1 MFLDG
6 TWNTVNDDTNVW
18 RLKSL
23 FAKDP
28 EQVCYY
34 SAGVGTQ
41 RGEEW
46 TGGMFGYGLD
56 AEVIEAYEWL
66 IEHYDQD
73 DRLFIFGFSRGAYT
87 ARSLSGFV
95 SKCGL
100 LKPGSPMSLNQ
111 LYARYRKGAAAHTI
125 RELKNH
131 EIPNLSVEDRWL
143 KEYSRD
149 IPIFFQGVF
158 DTVGA
163 LGIPFGRIPV
173 ISRSNYGFLE
183 TDLRINN
190 AYAYHALAIDEHR
203 EAFAPTLWKK
213 TVKVGVETYAA
224 RTLTQVEQRW
234 FVGAH
239 ADVGG
244 GYDDGLLAQ
253 VPLRW
258 LMAKA
263 QSHGLAFKDAVNIDG
278 DEHRAPIH
286 NSFREMAGGIY
297 SACKLW
303 RPYFRE
309 IGAAPVVKGEETT
322 TTINESIDGSV
333 FDRWRNDAT
342 YRPENLAMW
351 ATRHNAR
358 IESLEQAAQ
367 ADNPMLIVPEAA

>member
-1 MFLDG
+1 
-6 TWNTVNDDTNVW
+6 
-18 RLKSL
+18 
-23 FAKDP
+23 
-28 EQVCYY
+28 
-34 SAGVGTQ
+34 
-41 RGEEW
+41 
-46 TGGMFGYGLD
+46 
-56 AEVIEAYEWL
+56 
-66 IEHYDQD
+66 
-73 DRLFIFGFSRGAYT
+73 
-87 ARSLSGFV
+87 
-95 SKCGL
+95 
-100 LKPGSPMSLNQ
+100 MSLNQ
-111 LYARYRKGAAAHTI
+111 LYARYGKGTAAHTI

-131 EIPNLSVEDRWL
+131 EVPNLSVEDRWL

-149 IPIFFQGVF
+149 IPVFFQGVF

-163 LGIPFGRIPV
+163 LGVPFGHIPV
-173 ISRSNYGFLE
+173 LSRSNYRFLE
-183 TDLRINN
+183 TDLRIND
-190 AYAYHALAIDEHR
+190 AFAYHALAIDEHR

-213 TVKVGVETYAA
+213 TVKSGAQTYPP
-224 RTLTQVEQRW
+224 RTLAQVEQRW

-263 QSHGLAFKDAVNIDG
+263 QSHGLAFKDTVNIDG
-278 DEHRAPIH
+278 DENQAAIH
-286 NSFREMAGGIY
+286 NSFREMASGIY

-309 IGAAPVVKGEETT
+309 IGAAPVANGDETT

-351 ATRHNAR
+351 ATRHNVR
-358 IESLEQAAQ
+358 IESLEDPVQ
-367 ADNPMLIVPEAA
+367 ADNPMLTVPEAA